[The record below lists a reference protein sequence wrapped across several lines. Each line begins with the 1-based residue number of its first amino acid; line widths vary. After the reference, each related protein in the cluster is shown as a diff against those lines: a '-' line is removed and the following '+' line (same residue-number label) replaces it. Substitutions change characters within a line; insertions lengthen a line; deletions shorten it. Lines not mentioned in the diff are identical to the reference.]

1 MSIGTFLCAW
11 GAVLSNF
18 GYVSAIAW
26 SAVIS
31 RHVKRCI
38 IGDTKTGMHSFER
51 ENKNTKRGEEEIA
64 VVIPDNGIS
73 EHKPE
78 HVLFSFVNNKKD
90 VSN

>member
-1 MSIGTFLCAW
+1 
-11 GAVLSNF
+11 
-18 GYVSAIAW
+18 
-26 SAVIS
+26 
-31 RHVKRCI
+31 
-38 IGDTKTGMHSFER
+38 MHSFER